1 MKTKERCLQF
11 QTHAKALEK
20 TRTFD

>member
-1 MKTKERCLQF
+1 MKTKERCLQY